1 MMLHGDGSSSIYYE
15 NCFSALPRFRNI
27 YDRVLM
33 NPPFAQ
39 KDSELKFVYE
49 TLRNMKE
56 GGILA
61 SVLPKSC
68 VKGTERRN
76 VGYLEQI
83 FALSSLKAVISLPN
97 NLFYPVGAN
106 TCIVIFKKS
115 KSENNETLLIN
126 ALDDGFLVLNETR
139 VDVHSRWE
147 GIKDEILRAYL
158 YGVFDEFRAIIKEN
172 LKPSDELL
180 FEVLH
185 RPVDIERDVFARY
198 IRENIA
204 AKVLCNRPLKSTP
217 LKIKKLKSHAYERF
231 LISDLIE
238 KVANGN
244 EKSIQRTLEDK
255 YDLNGIPTYHC

>member
-158 YGVFDEFRAIIKEN
+158 YGVFDEFRAIIKIN
-172 LKPSDELL
+172 LSLVMSFCLRFCIDLWILKGMFLQ
-180 FEVLH
+180 
-185 RPVDIERDVFARY
+185 DILEK
-198 IRENIA
+198 IS
-204 AKVLCNRPLKSTP
+204 PLKCYAIDHLNP
-217 LKIKKLKSHAYERF
+217 LH
-231 LISDLIE
+231 
-238 KVANGN
+238 
-244 EKSIQRTLEDK
+244 
-255 YDLNGIPTYHC
+255 